1 MSHAIGTVSRLHD
14 ANALGLT
21 GVDGA
26 ARHGGKVW
34 EVRIEDVCVK
44 RTVLAVLQD
53 LEEGREVDAS
63 LAALLAFDEADDEN
77 EANLDFSHFMHFKL
91 YEFLNSIYGLDFQ
104 DSYREF
110 DFEKLYT
117 VLVPEDDLKLVRR

>member
-1 MSHAIGTVSRLHD
+1 
-14 ANALGLT
+14 
-21 GVDGA
+21 
-26 ARHGGKVW
+26 
-34 EVRIEDVCVK
+34 
-44 RTVLAVLQD
+44 
-53 LEEGREVDAS
+53 
-63 LAALLAFDEADDEN
+63 
-77 EANLDFSHFMHFKL
+77 MHFKL